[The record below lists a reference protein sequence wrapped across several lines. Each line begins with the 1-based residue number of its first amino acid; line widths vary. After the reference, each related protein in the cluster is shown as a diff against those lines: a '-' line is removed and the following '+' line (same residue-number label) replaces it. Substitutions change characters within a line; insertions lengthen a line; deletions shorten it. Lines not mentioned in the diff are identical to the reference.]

1 VDAGKPHIGIA
12 VWEWNG
18 YLGPDAAEYGVRAN
32 VSSYT
37 RHHPNAAMTKAK
49 ISGNY
54 SNSVLAKTESVRLG
68 FDEAIMLDT
77 QGMVAECT
85 GENIFI
91 VKDGQISTP
100 PEVNILAGITRD
112 SLIQLAR
119 DLGHQVAVRSI
130 SRDELYL
137 SEEVFVCGTA
147 AEVIGLREI
156 DFRVIGS
163 GRTGPLT
170 RALQQA
176 YHAAT
181 GGTHPR
187 SAAWLSPVLE
197 LPPVHAHRSAGVP
210 GATRGGSVRNLR
222 ELALVEAG
230 EDAPE
235 EA

>member
-1 VDAGKPHIGIA
+1 
-12 VWEWNG
+12 
-18 YLGPDAAEYGVRAN
+18 
-32 VSSYT
+32 
-37 RHHPNAAMTKAK
+37 
-49 ISGNY
+49 
-54 SNSVLAKTESVRLG
+54 
-68 FDEAIMLDT
+68 MLDP

-119 DLGHQVAVRSI
+119 DLGHPVAVRSI

-181 GGTHPR
+181 RGTHPR
-187 SAAWLSPVLE
+187 SAGWLSPVVDPAPAGAE
-197 LPPVHAHRSAGVP
+197 PIRRERKFTAAGRTHAHRSGVVPAG
-210 GATRGGSVRNLR
+210 RGSVRNRR

-235 EA
+235 EG